1 MEFNDKPPVVID
13 TSVLL
18 NFVNIGR
25 IGLLACLSTN
35 VVLLDQVMAEVKRPE
50 QIAEIEEAVATDTLK
65 LHQVTDSD
73 ELALFVHLAAGGR
86 LGTGECAVLATAVTR
101 HWIAGL
107 QDKRA
112 IKEGKRLSNNLAL
125 WQTED
130 IVLELIRNGYL
141 TVDEANEFLVEWKEK
156 YRFRSLYSSFGDME
170 CGTND

>member
-1 MEFNDKPPVVID
+1 MHIKDATPIVID

-25 IGLLACLSTN
+25 IGLLACLGTT
-35 VVLLDQVMAEVKRPE
+35 VVLLDQVMAEVLRPE
-50 QIAEIEEAVATDTLK
+50 QIEQIEEAIRTDTLE
-65 LHQVTDSD
+65 LHRVTDPD
-73 ELALFVHLAAGGR
+73 ELLLFVQLTNAGR
-86 LGTGECAVLATAVTR
+86 LGPGECAVLATAVTR

-112 IKEGKRLSNNLAL
+112 IREGKRHNKNLVL

-141 TVDEANEFLVEWKEK
+141 TVEEADGFLEEWKEK
-156 YRFRSLYSSFGDME
+156 YRFRSHFNTFWNL
-170 CGTND
+170 

>member
-25 IGLLACLSTN
+25 IGLLACLGTS
-35 VVLLDQVMAEVKRPE
+35 VVLLDQVMAEVIRPE
-50 QIAEIEEAVATDTLK
+50 QIAEIEEAVVTDTLE
-65 LHQVTDSD
+65 LHQVTDPD
-73 ELALFVHLAAGGR
+73 ELALFVHLAAAGR
-86 LGTGECAVLATAVTR
+86 LGTGECAVLATAITR

-112 IKEGKRLSNNLAL
+112 IKEGKRLNKDLAL

-141 TVDEANEFLVEWKEK
+141 TVEEADGFLVEWKEK
-156 YRFRSLYSSFGDME
+156 YRFKSNYSSFRH
-170 CGTND
+170 